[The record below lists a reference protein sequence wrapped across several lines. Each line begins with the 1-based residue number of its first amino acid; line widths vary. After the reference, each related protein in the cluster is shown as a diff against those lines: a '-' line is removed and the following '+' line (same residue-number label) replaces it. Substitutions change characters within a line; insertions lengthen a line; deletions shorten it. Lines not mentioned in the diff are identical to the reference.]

1 MESIMSNDQ
10 PSTMLTTN
18 TDSVSNEKGPNLNT
32 LLMSLVLGNRIS
44 EVIYVAVQ
52 LDLAGLL
59 KDQNRT
65 DEELAESTST
75 KPAALYRILRV
86 LVSVGIVEEIT
97 PHHFG
102 LTPMGQLLQ
111 KGTPGSVYNTTLFSG
126 SPRSRKIWENL
137 LYSVQTGENANRHV
151 FGVPT
156 WEYYAQHPD
165 EAPIFYN
172 YMTELSIQVV
182 PFFTA
187 NYNFEGV
194 KVVAD
199 VGGGQG
205 NMLAGILKANLHLNG
220 ILFDLPHVAQG
231 AQEHLKKEGVVE
243 RCQIVG
249 GDMLTPWPFKAD
261 LYLLSRVIH
270 DWDDEQAIAILKNC
284 HEAMRANSKVILVE
298 RILPED
304 KDTALSF
311 YLSDLQML
319 VGPGGQERSLKEYQQ
334 LFEAAGLK
342 FTRAITLNPS
352 SSLIE
357 AIAA

>member
-1 MESIMSNDQ
+1 MSNDQ
-10 PSTMLTTN
+10 PSTRLTTE
-18 TDSVSNEKGPNLNT
+18 TASIGNEKSPNLNT
-32 LLMSLVLGNRIS
+32 VLMRLVLGNRIS
-44 EVIYVAVQ
+44 EVIFVAVQ

-59 KDQNRT
+59 KNQNRT
-65 DEELAESTST
+65 DEELAEATST
-75 KPAALYRILRV
+75 NPAALYRILRV
-86 LVSVGIVEEIT
+86 LVSVGLLEEII

-111 KGTPGSVYNTTLFSG
+111 KDAPGSVYNTILFSG

-156 WEYYAQHPD
+156 WEYYAQHSD

-172 YMTELSIQVV
+172 FMTELSNQVV
-182 PFFTA
+182 APLTA

-199 VGGGQG
+199 VGGAQG
-205 NMLAGILKANLHLNG
+205 NMLAAILKANPHLSG
-220 ILFDLPHVAQG
+220 ILFDLPHVTQE

-243 RCQIVG
+243 RCQILG
-249 GDMLTPWPFKAD
+249 GDMLTSWPFKAD
-261 LYLLSRVIH
+261 LYLISKVIH
-270 DWDDEQAIAILKNC
+270 DWADEQSIAILKNC
-284 HEAMRANSKVILVE
+284 REAMTANSKVILVE

-304 KDTALSF
+304 KDTALLF

-342 FTRAITLNPS
+342 FTRAIPLNPTF
-352 SSLIE
+352 SLIE